1 MLLVDEKFLKKI
13 IGEAA
18 ARLGTD
24 FHKLYPEIPWAQIIG
39 MRNILVHEY
48 FAIDLDE
55 VWATVE
61 KDLPKLKKS
70 IESIIKKLE
79 TV

>member
-1 MLLVDEKFLKKI
+1 
-13 IGEAA
+13 
-18 ARLGTD
+18 
-24 FHKLYPEIPWAQIIG
+24 

-70 IESIIKKLE
+70 IELIIKKLE
-79 TV
+79 IE